1 MGLLP
6 LLLAALVDVVSGR
19 CSVAARGQRLSI
31 LKTDDAAKQ
40 PPPLLQVSV
49 SPAGGVTV
57 HVGGAFWLSGDEVSV
72 CASGRCYAKHAPGAI
87 TNPAAYADPLR
98 KNAAKL
104 PGFGKVGAGGPSN
117 FGTRGVGFM

>member
-1 MGLLP
+1 LERP
-6 LLLAALVDVVSGR
+6 KAPDVVLEA
-19 CSVAARGQRLSI
+19 AAREGGQLQ
-31 LKTDDAAKQ
+31 DATAHG
-40 PPPLLQVSV
+40 LESLRMLE
-49 SPAGGVTV
+49 G
-57 HVGGAFWLSGDEVSV
+57 LN
-72 CASGRCYAKHAPGAI
+72 AKHAPGAI